1 MANNKQQKKRNTQ
14 NQKKR
19 LMNASFRSS
28 LKTAIKKVET
38 AIKSGEKDKAT
49 EALNNAYKKLDISVS
64 KGIHHKNYADRQKAR
79 LSRKINNL

>member
-64 KGIHHKNYADRQKAR
+64 KGIHHKNYAD
-79 LSRKINNL
+79 

>member
-38 AIKSGEKDKAT
+38 AINSGEKDKAT